1 MRKKIKVICV
11 GAISHY
17 HDYIVP
23 NYILKLQEKINK
35 RQEEIKCMTT
45 QPIILKQNKMTKINM
60 HEMMNKYNA
69 K

>member
-1 MRKKIKVICV
+1 MARRKKM
-11 GAISHY
+11 
-17 HDYIVP
+17 HD
-23 NYILKLQEKINK
+23 K
-35 RQEEIKCMTT
+35 